1 MQTLSAILSGV
12 RVGADAL
19 RINPLRTVLS
29 TLGVVIG
36 VGALVAV
43 LCLGDGME
51 RAARVE
57 IERTTDLQTVG
68 VSAKTTERV
77 DGQTFTV
84 RDYPIFTR
92 EDAAS
97 ARAIP
102 GVVDLSLV
110 LSDRTTIDLPETGK
124 RRQISL
130 SGVLARA
137 DNFHHLKF
145 LEGRFF
151 TDGEAQHSA
160 RVVVVSYKLAE
171 ALMAGRDP
179 ASIVGRQVR
188 VNQQPCEVIGVLDTY
203 VGERDTHLEV
213 WAPFDA
219 ASALLPPASRPR
231 PTSLLLR
238 AASVES
244 VGAVEHATRD
254 WVAERF
260 TTRRE
265 KVELATY
272 RTRIAQATQGIMM
285 FKLFMGAITGIS
297 LVVGGIGIMNVLLA
311 SVTERTREIGV
322 RKAMGARR
330 RDILV
335 QFLAESVAVAGT
347 GSIIGIALGV
357 VTAFTLAA
365 VIRSQVEGGFF
376 EVSFSFS
383 TLVIAAIAPVL
394 IGLVFGTYPA
404 RRAARLS
411 PIDAIRHE

>member
-1 MQTLSAILSGV
+1 MQTVSAILSGV
-12 RVGADAL
+12 LVGADAL

-51 RAARVE
+51 RAARAE
-57 IERTTDLQTVG
+57 IERTTDFQTVG
-68 VSAKTTERV
+68 VSAKTSERI
-77 DGQTFTV
+77 DGQTFPV
-84 RDYPIFTR
+84 RDYPVFTR
-92 EDAAS
+92 LDAAA

-102 GVVDLSLV
+102 GVTDLSLMV
-110 LSDRTTIDLPETGK
+110 QDRTTIDLPETGK
-124 RRQISL
+124 RRQVSL

-137 DNFHHLKF
+137 DDFHHLKF
-145 LEGRFF
+145 LSGRFF
-151 TDGEAQHSA
+151 SDGEAQHAA
-160 RVVVVSYKLAE
+160 RVVIVSYKLAE

-179 ASIVGRQVR
+179 ASLIGRQVR
-188 VNQQPCEVIGVLDTY
+188 VNGQPSEVLGVLETY
-203 VGERDTHLEV
+203 EGERETHLEV

-219 ASALLPPASRPR
+219 AALLLPATARPR
-231 PTSLLLR
+231 ATVLLMR
-238 AASVES
+238 AESVEK
-244 VGAVEHATRD
+244 VAALEVATQD

-260 TTRRE
+260 TARRRY
-265 KVELATY
+265 VEVGTS
-272 RTRIAQATQGIMM
+272 RSRIAQATQGILM

-347 GSIIGIALGV
+347 GSIIGIVLGV
-357 VTAFTLAA
+357 ASAFGLAA
-365 VIRSQVEGGFF
+365 IIRSQSEAGFLQ
-376 EVSFSFS
+376 VSFSVS
-383 TLVIAAIAPVL
+383 TLVVAAIAPVF